1 MIEIPI
7 DYVSPG
13 DILGKYHLFRKY
25 EMGMSSTVDLERG
38 YSLTDRV
45 IRKLKYEYRVQ
56 YLSIE
61 DPSPEMK
68 NVTFIEPYN
77 EAERQQ
83 GIATIIHSMN
93 RVKSTK
99 ILDLKVFGAVVEDI
113 LRNVFNIL
121 KHGKGSFKIL
131 SNTFIRVQSHD
142 LYTWEHSVNTAI
154 YAAIIALSV
163 PHALESKKIAYSI
176 GRTSRLE
183 SLVFNMLLHDV
194 GKIKIPEAILNKPA
208 RLDASE
214 LKLMQKHPAYGIAF
228 IREVNGELEKSGL
241 PWIPSYLMQACLIHH
256 QAYDGTGYPPL
267 RAPGGE
273 TQLYKAEQI
282 PLMGR
287 IAAVADIYDAVSS
300 SRPFRSPFH
309 PLDAIRILRFEKGRR
324 LDPELTEAFIS
335 HIYPFPIGST
345 VILSTGELAVVM
357 GYQGDNKLEPI
368 VKPIM
373 KKVPKDGKET
383 VVRLPWMQQQN
394 IVITAD
400 SKTKILVNKD
410 IYQLRDEYYQ

>member
-1 MIEIPI
+1 MIEVPI

-13 DILGKYHLFRKY
+13 DILGQYHIFRKY

-38 YSLTDRV
+38 YRLTDRV

-68 NVTFIEPYN
+68 DVTFIAPYN

-83 GIATIIHSMN
+83 GVATIIHSMN
-93 RVKSTK
+93 RVKTTK
-99 ILDLKVFGAVVEDI
+99 ILDLRVFGAVVEDI

-131 SNTFIRVQSHD
+131 SNTFVRVQSHD

-154 YAAIIALSV
+154 YAAIVALSV
-163 PHALESKKIAYSI
+163 PDAFESRKTVYSI

-183 SLVFNMLLHDV
+183 SLVLNMLLHDV
-194 GKIKIPEAILNKPA
+194 GKIKIPEPILNKPS

-214 LKLMQKHPAYGIAF
+214 LQLMQRHPAYGIAF
-228 IREVNGELEKSGL
+228 IREINRELETSGL
-241 PWIPSYLMQACLIHH
+241 PWIPSYLMQACLVHH

-267 RAPGGE
+267 KAPGGE
-273 TQLYKAEQI
+273 TQLYKGEQI
-282 PLMGR
+282 PLIGR

-300 SRPFRSPFH
+300 ARPFRSPFH

-373 KKVPKDGKET
+373 KKVAKDGKET
-383 VVRLPWMQQQN
+383 VIRLPWMQQHN
-394 IVITAD
+394 IVIGAD
-400 SKTKILVNKD
+400 SKTKIQVNKD
-410 IYQLRDEYYQ
+410 IYQLSDEYYQ